1 MKSGPKRPGNYFKVM
16 EFLFNSYAL
25 TLLIS
30 STVVLGLS
38 FYIGFKLEDS
48 VRWIAYT
55 MMSFSLW
62 GFFYG
67 VELTQDSIES
77 MLFLTK
83 LQYIGLVMAPAC
95 WVMFS
100 LKYTGYDSSSSKWIY
115 PSLFIFP
122 VIIYLI
128 VLTNSLHHLHYKSN
142 WLITSGP
149 FPMLGIEKGPMYIV
163 QVVYSYFFYFWGTYI
178 LWRRFQYA
186 NKHFKLQTRLL
197 ILGGFFPLLINVLYQ
212 TSWFK
217 PYEGLDMTPYAF
229 LFTYL
234 FLGIAILRFNLLN
247 LKPFAR
253 DKILEVMSKGVLV
266 FDHRNKVVDF
276 NLSVKKFCL
285 HPEKIQMGQHADRI
299 FTDRPEILNLLRLSE
314 QKTIESRVQSPSGE
328 LIIKIES
335 IPILEGGPFLS
346 GVLLLFDD
354 TTSEIKINERLQ
366 NQAIELQKLNNLKD
380 KFFSIISHDLKGPV
394 FGVKELIHLTQT
406 GLISRDEFYNMLPE
420 VSKNMEQ
427 VSILLENLL
436 AWTSSQLKG
445 EYLQPQKIDLNRI
458 VSSQKNLLERIA
470 SEKSIQID
478 LIGFESTWVKADKNM
493 MELIFRN
500 LISNAIKFSKS
511 NSKIEVTC
519 EKIGQSYRIGV
530 RDFGAGIPPENL
542 QKLREG
548 ISFTTR
554 GQNNETGTGL
564 GMLLVKEYLDKNNG
578 TLQIESTLGE
588 GSQFIVNL
596 PVWDGD

>member
-1 MKSGPKRPGNYFKVM
+1 M

-38 FYIGFKLEDS
+38 FYIGLKLEDS

-67 VELTQDSIES
+67 VELTQDDIAS
-77 MLFLTK
+77 MLLFTR

-95 WVMFS
+95 WVMFA
-100 LKYTGYDSSSSKWIY
+100 LKYTGYDGKASKWVY
-115 PSLFIFP
+115 YSLFILP
-122 VIIYLI
+122 IIIYAI
-128 VLTNSLHHLHYKSN
+128 VLTNPWHHLHYKSN

-149 FPMLGIEKGPMYIV
+149 FPMLGIEKGPFYFI
-163 QVVYSYFFYFWGTYI
+163 QIVYSYLFFFLGTFI
-178 LWRRFQYA
+178 LWKRFQFA

-197 ILGGFFPLLINVLYQ
+197 ILGGLFPLLINVLYQ

-229 LFTYL
+229 LLTYL
-234 FLGIAILRFNLLN
+234 LLGIAILRFNLLN

-253 DKILEVMSKGVLV
+253 DKILEVMSRGVLV

-276 NLSVKKFCL
+276 NLAVKKFCL
-285 HPEKIQMGQHADRI
+285 QPEKIAVGQQAETI
-299 FTDRPEILNLLRLSE
+299 FSEQPEIFGLLDRTE
-314 QKTIESRVQSPSGE
+314 QKTIESRIQGPSGE
-328 LIIKIES
+328 RVIKIES
-335 IPILEGGPFLS
+335 LPINEGGPFLS
-346 GVLLLFDD
+346 GTLLHFDD
-354 TTSEIKINERLQ
+354 ISEEIKINEQLQ
-366 NQAIELQKLNNLKD
+366 NQANELQQLNDLKD

-394 FGVKELIHLTQT
+394 FGVKELIHLTKT
-406 GLISRDEFYNMLPE
+406 GLISQDEFYGMLPE

-445 EYLQPQKIDLNRI
+445 EYLQTQKIDLYRV
-458 VSSQKNLLERIA
+458 VSSQKNLLDRIA
-470 SEKSIQID
+470 TEKSIEIS
-478 LIGFESTWVKADKNM
+478 LVGFEDTWVKADKNM
-493 MELIFRN
+493 LELIFRN

-511 NSKIEVTC
+511 NSTIEVTC
-519 EKIGQSYRIGV
+519 CQTGSNYEICV
-530 RDFGAGIPPENL
+530 RDFGAGISRDNL
-542 QKLREG
+542 EKLREG
-548 ISFTTR
+548 VSFTTR

-564 GMLLVKEYLDKNNG
+564 GMLLVKEYLDKNGG
-578 TLQIESTLGE
+578 TLKIESKLGE
-588 GSQFIVNL
+588 GSQFCVTF
-596 PVWDGD
+596 PVWKEE

>member
-1 MKSGPKRPGNYFKVM
+1 M
-16 EFLFNSYAL
+16 EFLFNPYAL

-38 FYIGFKLEDS
+38 FYIGLKLEDS

-55 MMSFSLW
+55 MISFSLW

-67 VELTQDSIES
+67 VELTQDSIDT
-77 MLFLTK
+77 MLVLTK

-100 LKYTGYDSSSSKWIY
+100 LKYTGYDDTSSKWVY
-115 PSLFIFP
+115 PSLFILP
-122 VIIYLI
+122 ILIYLI
-128 VLTNSLHHLHYKSN
+128 VLTNSWHHLHYKSN

-149 FPMLGIEKGPMYIV
+149 FPMLGIEKGPMYLI
-163 QVVYSYFFYFWGTYI
+163 QVVYSYLFYFLGTYI
-178 LWRRFQYA
+178 LWRRFQFA

-197 ILGGFFPLLINVLYQ
+197 ILGGFFPLIINILYQ

-229 LFTYL
+229 IFTYFL
-234 FLGIAILRFNLLN
+234 LGIAILRFNLLN

-253 DKILEVMSKGVLV
+253 DKILEVLSRGVLV

-276 NLSVKKFCL
+276 NSAVKNFCM
-285 HPEKIQMGQHADRI
+285 HPEKIKMGEYAQVI
-299 FTDRPEILNLLRLSE
+299 FGERPEILELLDQSE
-314 QKTIESRVQSPSGE
+314 QKSIESRIQNPSGE
-328 LIIKIES
+328 IIIKIEA

-354 TTSEIKINERLQ
+354 ITSEIKINERLQ
-366 NQAIELQKLNNLKD
+366 NQATELQKLNNLKD

-406 GLISRDEFYNMLPE
+406 GLISKEEFYSMLPE
-420 VSKNMEQ
+420 VSRNMEQ

-436 AWTSSQLKG
+436 AWTSSQIRG
-445 EYLQPQKIDLNRI
+445 EYLQPQKIDLHR
-458 VSSQKNLLERIA
+458 VVASQKNLLERIA
-470 SEKSIQID
+470 SEKSLEIIVF
-478 LIGFESTWVKADKNM
+478 GFEDTWVKADKNM
-493 MELIFRN
+493 IELIFRN
-500 LISNAIKFSKS
+500 LISNAIKFSRP

-519 EKIGQSYRIGV
+519 EKIGLDYQICV
-530 RDFGAGIPPENL
+530 RDFGAGISPENL
-542 QKLREG
+542 NKLREG

-554 GQNNETGTGL
+554 GQNNESGTGL
-564 GMLLVKEYLDKNNG
+564 GMLLVKEYLDKNG
-578 TLQIESTLGE
+578 GRIQIESILGE
-588 GSQFIVNL
+588 GSQFCITL
-596 PVWDGD
+596 PVWKPD

>member
-1 MKSGPKRPGNYFKVM
+1 M

-48 VRWIAYT
+48 VRWIAFT
-55 MMSFSLW
+55 IMSFSLW

-67 VELTQDSIES
+67 VELTQDSIDT
-77 MLFLTK
+77 MIFLTK

-100 LKYTGYDSSSSKWIY
+100 LKYTGYENTSWRWIY
-115 PSLFIFP
+115 FSLFIFP
-122 VIIYLI
+122 IVIYSI
-128 VLTNSLHHLHYKSN
+128 VLTNSWHHLHYKSN

-149 FPMLGIEKGPMYIV
+149 FPMLGIERGPMYFI
-163 QVVYSYFFYFWGTYI
+163 QIVYSYFFYFLGTFI
-178 LWRRFQYA
+178 LWRRFQFA

-197 ILGGFFPLLINVLYQ
+197 ILGGFFPLIINVLYQ
-212 TSWFK
+212 ISWLK

-229 LFTYL
+229 IFTY
-234 FLGIAILRFNLLN
+234 FLLGVAILRFNLLN

-253 DKILEVMSKGVLV
+253 DKILEVLSRGVLV
-266 FDHRNKVVDF
+266 FDHRGKVVDY
-276 NLSVKKFCL
+276 NSAVKSFCL
-285 HPEKIQMGQHADRI
+285 RPEKIKMGVNAQAI
-299 FTDRPEILNLLRLSE
+299 FEERPEILELLKLSE
-314 QKTIESRVQSPSGE
+314 QKSIESRVVSPNGE

-335 IPILEGGPFLS
+335 IPILEGGPLVS

-354 TTSEIKINERLQ
+354 ITSEIKINERLQ
-366 NQAIELQKLNNLKD
+366 NQATELQHLNNLKD

-394 FGVKELIHLTQT
+394 FGVKELIYLTQT
-406 GLISRDEFYNMLPE
+406 GVISKDEFYSMLPE

-445 EYLQPQKIDLNRI
+445 EYIQPQKIDLYRI

-470 SEKSIQID
+470 SEKSV
-478 LIGFESTWVKADKNM
+478 LIEMLGFENTWVKADKNM
-493 MELIFRN
+493 VELIFRN
-500 LISNAIKFSKS
+500 LISNAIKFSKK
-511 NSKIEVTC
+511 NSKIILTC
-519 EKIGQSYRIGV
+519 AIEGDDYEICV
-530 RDFGAGIPPENL
+530 RDFGAGISPENL
-542 QKLREG
+542 EKLNEG

-564 GMLLVKEYLDKNNG
+564 GMLLVKEYLDKNGG
-578 TLQIESTLGE
+578 TLRIESTLGE
-588 GSQFIVNL
+588 GSKFYVKL
-596 PVWDGD
+596 PIWKAN

>member
-1 MKSGPKRPGNYFKVM
+1 M
-16 EFLFNSYAL
+16 EFLLNPYAL

-38 FYIGFKLEDS
+38 FYIGLKLEDS

-55 MMSFSLW
+55 MLSFSLW

-67 VELTQDSIES
+67 VELTQDSIEN
-77 MLFLTK
+77 MLLLTK

-100 LKYTGYDSSSSKWIY
+100 LKYTGYDNTSTKWVY
-115 PSLFIFP
+115 PSLFVLPIL
-122 VIIYLI
+122 IYLI
-128 VLTNSLHHLHYKSN
+128 VLTNSWHHLHYRSN

-149 FPMLGIEKGPMYIV
+149 FPMLGIEKGPMYFI
-163 QVVYSYFFYFWGTYI
+163 QIVYSYLFYFLGTYI
-178 LWRRFQYA
+178 LWRRFQFA

-197 ILGGFFPLLINVLYQ
+197 ILGGLFPLLINVLYQ

-229 LFTYL
+229 IFTY
-234 FLGIAILRFNLLN
+234 FLLGVTILRFNLLN

-253 DKILEVMSKGVLV
+253 DKILEVLSRGVLV
-266 FDHRNKVVDF
+266 FDHRNKVVDY
-276 NLSVKKFCL
+276 NSAVKNFCM
-285 HPEKIQMGQHADRI
+285 HPEKIKMGEYAQVI
-299 FTDRPEILNLLRLSE
+299 FAERPEILELLDQTE
-314 QKTIESRVQSPSGE
+314 QKTIESRIQSSLGE
-328 LIIKIES
+328 ISIKIES
-335 IPILEGGPFLS
+335 IPIVEGGPFLS

-354 TTSEIKINERLQ
+354 ITSDIKINERLQ
-366 NQAIELQKLNNLKD
+366 NQATELQKLNNLKD

-394 FGVKELIHLTQT
+394 FGLKELIHLTQT
-406 GLISRDEFYNMLPE
+406 GLISKDEFYNMLPE

-436 AWTSSQLKG
+436 AWTSSQIKG

-458 VSSQKNLLERIA
+458 INNQKSLLERIA
-470 SEKSIQID
+470 SEKSVEIVVA
-478 LIGFESTWVKADKNM
+478 GFENTWVKADKNM
-493 MELIFRN
+493 IELIFRN
-500 LISNAIKFSKS
+500 LISNAIKFSSSK
-511 NSKIEVTC
+511 SKIEVTC
-519 EKIGQSYRIGV
+519 QEIGADYQICV
-530 RDFGAGIPPENL
+530 KDFGAGISPENL
-542 QKLREG
+542 KKLREG

-564 GMLLVKEYLDKNNG
+564 GMLLVKEYLDKNGG
-578 TLQIESTLGE
+578 TLKIDSTLGE
-588 GSQFIVNL
+588 GSKFCITL
-596 PVWDGD
+596 PVWNAL

>member
-1 MKSGPKRPGNYFKVM
+1 M
-16 EFLFNSYAL
+16 EFLFNPYAL

-38 FYIGFKLEDS
+38 FYIGLKLEDS

-55 MMSFSLW
+55 MISFSLW

-67 VELTQDSIES
+67 VELTQDSIDT
-77 MLFLTK
+77 MLVLTK

-100 LKYTGYDSSSSKWIY
+100 LKYTGYDDTSSKWVY
-115 PSLFIFP
+115 PSLFILP
-122 VIIYLI
+122 ILIYLI
-128 VLTNSLHHLHYKSN
+128 VLTNSWHHLHYKSN

-149 FPMLGIEKGPMYIV
+149 FPMLGIEKGPMYLI
-163 QVVYSYFFYFWGTYI
+163 QVVYSYLFYFLGTYI
-178 LWRRFQYA
+178 LWRRFQFA

-197 ILGGFFPLLINVLYQ
+197 ILGGFFPLIINILYQ

-229 LFTYL
+229 IFTYFL
-234 FLGIAILRFNLLN
+234 LGIAILRFNLLN

-253 DKILEVMSKGVLV
+253 DKILEVLSRGVLV

-276 NLSVKKFCL
+276 NSAVKNFCM
-285 HPEKIQMGQHADRI
+285 HPEKIKMGEYAQVI
-299 FTDRPEILNLLRLSE
+299 FGERPEILELLDQSQ
-314 QKTIESRVQSPSGE
+314 QKSIESRIQNPSGE
-328 LIIKIES
+328 IIIKIEA

-354 TTSEIKINERLQ
+354 ITSEIKINERLQ
-366 NQAIELQKLNNLKD
+366 NQATELQKLNNLKD

-406 GLISRDEFYNMLPE
+406 GLISKEEFYSMLPE
-420 VSKNMEQ
+420 VSRNMEQ

-436 AWTSSQLKG
+436 AWTSSQIRG
-445 EYLQPQKIDLNRI
+445 EYLQSQKIDLHR
-458 VSSQKNLLERIA
+458 VVASQKNLLERIA
-470 SEKSIQID
+470 SEKSLEIIVF
-478 LIGFESTWVKADKNM
+478 GFEDTWVKADKNM
-493 MELIFRN
+493 IELIFRN
-500 LISNAIKFSKS
+500 LISNAIKFSRP

-519 EKIGQSYRIGV
+519 EKIGLDYQICV
-530 RDFGAGIPPENL
+530 RDFGAGISPENL
-542 QKLREG
+542 NKLREG

-554 GQNNETGTGL
+554 GQNNESGTGL
-564 GMLLVKEYLDKNNG
+564 GMLLVKEYLDKNG
-578 TLQIESTLGE
+578 GKIQIESILGE
-588 GSQFIVNL
+588 GSQFCITL
-596 PVWDGD
+596 PVWKPD

>member
-1 MKSGPKRPGNYFKVM
+1 M

-38 FYIGFKLEDS
+38 FYIGLKLEDS

-55 MMSFSLW
+55 MISFSLW

-67 VELTQDSIES
+67 VELTQDNIES
-77 MLFLTK
+77 MLFFTR

-95 WVMFS
+95 WVMFA
-100 LKYTGYDSSSSKWIY
+100 LKYTGYDGKASKWVY
-115 PSLFIFP
+115 YSLFILP
-122 VIIYLI
+122 IIIYTI
-128 VLTNSLHHLHYKSN
+128 VLTNPWHQLHYKSN

-149 FPMLGIEKGPMYIV
+149 FPMLGIEKGPFYFI
-163 QVVYSYFFYFWGTYI
+163 QIVYSYLFFFLGTFI
-178 LWRRFQYA
+178 LWKRFQFA

-197 ILGGFFPLLINVLYQ
+197 ILGGLFPLLINVLYQ

-229 LFTYL
+229 LLTYL
-234 FLGIAILRFNLLN
+234 LLGIAILRFNLLN

-253 DKILEVMSKGVLV
+253 DKILEVMSRGVLV

-276 NLSVKKFCL
+276 NLAVKRFCL
-285 HPEKIQMGQHADRI
+285 QPEKISVGQHAETI
-299 FTDRPEILNLLRLSE
+299 FSEQPEILGLLDRTE
-314 QKTIESRVQSPSGE
+314 QKTIESRIQGSSGE
-328 LIIKIES
+328 RVIKIES
-335 IPILEGGPFLS
+335 LPINEGGPFLS
-346 GVLLLFDD
+346 GTLLLFDD
-354 TTSEIKINERLQ
+354 ISEEIKINERLQ
-366 NQAIELQKLNNLKD
+366 NQANELQQLNDLKD

-394 FGVKELIHLTQT
+394 FGVKELIHLTKT
-406 GLISRDEFYNMLPE
+406 GLISQDEFYGMLPE

-445 EYLQPQKIDLNRI
+445 EYLQAQKIDLFRV
-458 VSSQKNLLERIA
+458 VSSQKNLLDRIA
-470 SEKSIQID
+470 TEKSIEISVV
-478 LIGFESTWVKADKNM
+478 GFEDTWVKADKNM
-493 MELIFRN
+493 LELIFRN

-511 NSKIEVTC
+511 NSTIEVTC
-519 EKIGQSYRIGV
+519 NQTGSNYEICV
-530 RDFGAGIPPENL
+530 RDFGAGISHNNL
-542 QKLREG
+542 EKLREG

-564 GMLLVKEYLDKNNG
+564 GMLLVKEYLDKNGG
-578 TLQIESTLGE
+578 TLKIESKLGE
-588 GSQFIVNL
+588 GSQFCVTF
-596 PVWDGD
+596 PVWKEE

>member
-1 MKSGPKRPGNYFKVM
+1 M
-16 EFLFNSYAL
+16 EFLLNPYAL

-38 FYIGFKLEDS
+38 FYIGLKLEDS

-55 MMSFSLW
+55 MLSFSLW

-67 VELTQDSIES
+67 VELTQGSIEN
-77 MLFLTK
+77 MLLLTK

-100 LKYTGYDSSSSKWIY
+100 LKYTGYDNTSTKWVY
-115 PSLFIFP
+115 PSLFVLPIL
-122 VIIYLI
+122 IYLI
-128 VLTNSLHHLHYKSN
+128 VLTNSWHHLHYRSN

-149 FPMLGIEKGPMYIV
+149 FPMLGIEKGPMYFI
-163 QVVYSYFFYFWGTYI
+163 QIVYSYFFYFLGTYI
-178 LWRRFQYA
+178 LWRRFQFA

-197 ILGGFFPLLINVLYQ
+197 ILGGLFPLLINVLYQ

-229 LFTYL
+229 IFTY
-234 FLGIAILRFNLLN
+234 FLLGVTILRFNLLN

-253 DKILEVMSKGVLV
+253 DKILEVLSRGVLV
-266 FDHRNKVVDF
+266 FDHRNKVVDY
-276 NLSVKKFCL
+276 NSAVKNFCM
-285 HPEKIQMGQHADRI
+285 HPEKIKMGEYAQVI
-299 FTDRPEILNLLRLSE
+299 FAERPEILELLDQTE
-314 QKTIESRVQSPSGE
+314 QKTIESRIQSSLGE
-328 LIIKIES
+328 ISIKIES
-335 IPILEGGPFLS
+335 IPIVEGGPFLS

-354 TTSEIKINERLQ
+354 ITSDIKINERLQ
-366 NQAIELQKLNNLKD
+366 NQATELQKLNNLKD

-394 FGVKELIHLTQT
+394 FGLKELIHLTQT
-406 GLISRDEFYNMLPE
+406 GLISKDEFYNMLPE

-436 AWTSSQLKG
+436 AWTSSQIKG

-458 VSSQKNLLERIA
+458 INNQKSLLERIA
-470 SEKSIQID
+470 SEKSVEIVVA
-478 LIGFESTWVKADKNM
+478 GFENTWVKADKNM
-493 MELIFRN
+493 IELIFRN
-500 LISNAIKFSKS
+500 LISNAIKFSSSK
-511 NSKIEVTC
+511 SKIEVTC
-519 EKIGQSYRIGV
+519 QEIGADYQICV
-530 RDFGAGIPPENL
+530 KDFGAGISPENL
-542 QKLREG
+542 KKLREG

-564 GMLLVKEYLDKNNG
+564 GMLLVKEYLDKNGG
-578 TLQIESTLGE
+578 TLKIDSTLGE
-588 GSQFIVNL
+588 GSKFCITL
-596 PVWDGD
+596 PVWNAL

>member
-1 MKSGPKRPGNYFKVM
+1 M

-48 VRWIAYT
+48 VRWIAFT

-67 VELTQDSIES
+67 VELTQDSIDT
-77 MLFLTK
+77 MIFLTK

-100 LKYTGYDSSSSKWIY
+100 LKYTGYENTSWRWIY
-115 PSLFIFP
+115 FSLFILP
-122 VIIYLI
+122 IVIYSI
-128 VLTNSLHHLHYKSN
+128 VLTNSWHHLHYKSN

-149 FPMLGIEKGPMYIV
+149 FPMLGIERGPMYFI
-163 QVVYSYFFYFWGTYI
+163 QIVYSYFFYFLGTFI
-178 LWRRFQYA
+178 LWRRFQFA

-197 ILGGFFPLLINVLYQ
+197 ILGGFFPLIINVLYQ
-212 TSWFK
+212 ISWLK

-229 LFTYL
+229 IFTY
-234 FLGIAILRFNLLN
+234 FLLGVAILRFNLLN

-253 DKILEVMSKGVLV
+253 DKILEVLSRGVLV
-266 FDHRNKVVDF
+266 FDHRGKVVDY
-276 NLSVKKFCL
+276 NSAVKSFCL
-285 HPEKIQMGQHADRI
+285 RPEKIKMGVNAQAI
-299 FTDRPEILNLLRLSE
+299 FEERPEILELLKLSE
-314 QKTIESRVQSPSGE
+314 QKSIESRVVSPNGE

-335 IPILEGGPFLS
+335 IPILEGGPLVS

-354 TTSEIKINERLQ
+354 ITSEIKINERLQ
-366 NQAIELQKLNNLKD
+366 NQATELQHLNNLKD

-394 FGVKELIHLTQT
+394 FGVKELIYLTQT
-406 GLISRDEFYNMLPE
+406 GVISKDEFYSMLPE

-445 EYLQPQKIDLNRI
+445 EYIQPQKIDLYRI

-470 SEKSIQID
+470 SEKSV
-478 LIGFESTWVKADKNM
+478 LIEMLGFENTWVKADKNM
-493 MELIFRN
+493 VELIFRN
-500 LISNAIKFSKS
+500 LISNAIKFSKK
-511 NSKIEVTC
+511 NSKIILTC
-519 EKIGQSYRIGV
+519 AIEGDDYEICV
-530 RDFGAGIPPENL
+530 RDFGAGISPENL
-542 QKLREG
+542 EKLNEG

-564 GMLLVKEYLDKNNG
+564 GMLLVKEYLDKNGG
-578 TLQIESTLGE
+578 TLRIESTLGE
-588 GSQFIVNL
+588 GSKFYVKL
-596 PVWDGD
+596 PIWKAN

>member
-1 MKSGPKRPGNYFKVM
+1 M
-16 EFLFNSYAL
+16 EFLFNPYAL
-25 TLLIS
+25 TLLVS
-30 STVVLGLS
+30 STMVLGLS

-48 VRWIAYT
+48 VRWIAFT
-55 MMSFSLW
+55 MISFSLW

-67 VELTQDSIES
+67 VELTQTSIDS

-100 LKYTGYDSSSSKWIY
+100 LKYTGYDNSSSKWVY

-122 VIIYLI
+122 ILIYSI
-128 VLTNSLHHLHYKSN
+128 VLTNSFHHLHYKSN

-149 FPMLGIEKGPMYIV
+149 FPMLGIEKGPMYMV
-163 QVVYSYFFYFWGTYI
+163 QVIYSYFFYFWGTYI
-178 LWRRFQYA
+178 LWRRFQFA
-186 NKHFKLQTRLL
+186 NKHYKLQTRLL
-197 ILGGFFPLLINVLYQ
+197 ILGGFFPLIINVFYQ

-229 LFTYL
+229 IFTYFL
-234 FLGIAILRFNLLN
+234 LGIAILRFNLLN

-253 DKILEVMSKGVLV
+253 DKILEVMSRGVLV
-266 FDHRNKVVDF
+266 FDHRDKVVDF
-276 NLSVKKFCL
+276 NLAVKKFCL
-285 HPEKIQMGQHADRI
+285 HPEKIKMGQHAEVI
-299 FTDRPEILNLLRLSE
+299 FTDRPEILTLLKSSE
-314 QKTIESRVQSPSGE
+314 QKIIESRINGDNGE
-328 LIIKIES
+328 AIIKIEA

-354 TTSEIKINERLQ
+354 ITAEIKINERLQ
-366 NQAIELQKLNNLKD
+366 NQATELQQLNNLKD

-406 GLISRDEFYNMLPE
+406 GLISKDEFYNMLPE
-420 VSKNMEQ
+420 VSRNMEQ

-458 VSSQKNLLERIA
+458 VTGQKSLLERIA
-470 SEKSIQID
+470 SEKSVHIEMH
-478 LIGFESTWVKADKNM
+478 GFENTWVKADKNM

-500 LISNAIKFSKS
+500 LISNAIKFSRS
-511 NSKIEVTC
+511 NSKIEITC
-519 EKIGQSYRIGV
+519 EEIGQDYQICV
-530 RDFGAGIPPENL
+530 RDFGAGISPENL
-542 QKLREG
+542 TKIREG

-564 GMLLVKEYLDKNNG
+564 GMLLVKEYLAKNNG
-578 TLQIESTLGE
+578 SIRIESNLGE
-588 GSQFIVNL
+588 GSQFYIKL
-596 PVWDGD
+596 PIWYAD

>member
-1 MKSGPKRPGNYFKVM
+1 M
-16 EFLFNSYAL
+16 EFLFNFYAL

-38 FYIGFKLEDS
+38 FYIGLKLEDS

-67 VELTQDSIES
+67 VELTQDSIEN
-77 MLFLTK
+77 MLLLTK

-100 LKYTGYDSSSSKWIY
+100 LKYTGYDNPSSKWVY
-115 PSLFIFP
+115 PSLFVLP

-128 VLTNSLHHLHYKSN
+128 VLTNSWHQLHYRSN

-149 FPMLGIEKGPMYIV
+149 FPMLGIEKGPMYFI
-163 QVVYSYFFYFWGTYI
+163 QIVYSYLFYFLGTYI
-178 LWRRFQYA
+178 HWRRFQFA

-197 ILGGFFPLLINVLYQ
+197 ILGGFFPLIINIFYQ

-229 LFTYL
+229 IFTYF
-234 FLGIAILRFNLLN
+234 FLGVAILRFNLLN

-253 DKILEVMSKGVLV
+253 DKILEVLSRGVLV
-266 FDHRNKVVDF
+266 FDHRNKIVDF
-276 NLSVKKFCL
+276 NLAVKTFCM
-285 HPEKIQMGQHADRI
+285 HPEKIKMGEYAHII
-299 FTDRPEILNLLRLSE
+299 FEERPEILQLLENSE
-314 QKTIESRVQSPSGE
+314 QKTIESRIKSPSGE
-328 LIIKIES
+328 IIIKIES

-354 TTSEIKINERLQ
+354 ITSEIKINERLQ
-366 NQAIELQKLNNLKD
+366 TQASELQKLNNLKD

-406 GLISRDEFYNMLPE
+406 GLISKDEFYNMLPE

-458 VSSQKNLLERIA
+458 VSGQKNLLERIA
-470 SEKSIQID
+470 SEKSVQIE
-478 LIGFESTWVKADKNM
+478 LSGFENTWVKADKNM
-493 MELIFRN
+493 IELIFRN

-511 NSKIEVTC
+511 NSKVEVTC
-519 EKIGQSYRIGV
+519 EEIGTDYQVCV
-530 RDFGAGIPPENL
+530 RDFGAGISPDNL
-542 QKLREG
+542 TKLREG

-564 GMLLVKEYLDKNNG
+564 GMLLVKEYLNKNNG
-578 TLQIESTLGE
+578 TLRIESALGE
-588 GSQFIVNL
+588 GSQFFVRL
-596 PVWDGD
+596 PVWD

>member
-1 MKSGPKRPGNYFKVM
+1 M

-48 VRWIAYT
+48 VRWIAFT

-67 VELTQDSIES
+67 VELTQDSIDT
-77 MLFLTK
+77 MIFLTK

-100 LKYTGYDSSSSKWIY
+100 LKYTGYENTSWRWIY
-115 PSLFIFP
+115 FSLFIFP
-122 VIIYLI
+122 IVIYSI
-128 VLTNSLHHLHYKSN
+128 VLTNSWHHLHYKSN

-149 FPMLGIEKGPMYIV
+149 FPMLGIERGPMYFI
-163 QVVYSYFFYFWGTYI
+163 QIVYSYFFYFLGTFI
-178 LWRRFQYA
+178 LWRRFQFA

-197 ILGGFFPLLINVLYQ
+197 ILGGFFPLIINVLYQ
-212 TSWFK
+212 ISWLK

-229 LFTYL
+229 IFTY
-234 FLGIAILRFNLLN
+234 FLLGVAILRFNLLN

-253 DKILEVMSKGVLV
+253 DKILEVLSRGVLV
-266 FDHRNKVVDF
+266 FDHRGKVVDY
-276 NLSVKKFCL
+276 NSAVKSFCL
-285 HPEKIQMGQHADRI
+285 RPEKIKMGVNAQSI
-299 FTDRPEILNLLRLSE
+299 FEERPEILELLKLSE
-314 QKTIESRVQSPSGE
+314 QKSIESRVVSPNGE

-335 IPILEGGPFLS
+335 IPILEGGPLVS

-354 TTSEIKINERLQ
+354 ITSEIKINERLQ
-366 NQAIELQKLNNLKD
+366 NQATELQHLNNLKD

-394 FGVKELIHLTQT
+394 FGVKELIYLTQT
-406 GLISRDEFYNMLPE
+406 GVISKDEFYSMLPE

-445 EYLQPQKIDLNRI
+445 EYIQPQKIDLYRI

-470 SEKSIQID
+470 SEKSV
-478 LIGFESTWVKADKNM
+478 LIEMLGFENTWVKADKNM
-493 MELIFRN
+493 VELIFRN
-500 LISNAIKFSKS
+500 LISNAIKFSKK
-511 NSKIEVTC
+511 NSKIILTC
-519 EKIGQSYRIGV
+519 AIEGDDYEICV
-530 RDFGAGIPPENL
+530 RDFGAGISPENL
-542 QKLREG
+542 EKLNEG

-564 GMLLVKEYLDKNNG
+564 GMLLVKEYLDKNGG
-578 TLQIESTLGE
+578 TLRIESTLGE
-588 GSQFIVNL
+588 GSKFYVKL
-596 PVWDGD
+596 PIWKAN

>member
-1 MKSGPKRPGNYFKVM
+1 M
-16 EFLFNSYAL
+16 EFLFNFYAL

-38 FYIGFKLEDS
+38 FYIGLKLEDS

-67 VELTQDSIES
+67 MELTQDTIEN

-83 LQYIGLVMAPAC
+83 LQYIGLALAPAC
-95 WVMFS
+95 WVMFA
-100 LKYTGYDSSSSKWIY
+100 LKYTGYDNPSSNWIY
-115 PSLFIFP
+115 PSLFILP
-122 VIIYLI
+122 ILVYLI
-128 VLTNSLHHLHYKSN
+128 VLTNSWHQLHYRSN

-149 FPMLGIEKGPMYIV
+149 FPMLGIEKGPMYFI
-163 QVVYSYFFYFWGTYI
+163 QIVYSYLFYFLGTYI
-178 LWRRFQYA
+178 LWRRFQFA

-197 ILGGFFPLLINVLYQ
+197 ILGGFFPLIINIFYQ

-229 LFTYL
+229 IFTYF
-234 FLGIAILRFNLLN
+234 FLGVAILRFNLLN

-253 DKILEVMSKGVLV
+253 DKILEVLSRGVLV
-266 FDHRNKVVDF
+266 FDHRNKIVDF
-276 NLSVKKFCL
+276 NLAVKTFCM
-285 HPEKIQMGQHADRI
+285 HPEKIKMGEYAHII
-299 FTDRPEILNLLRLSE
+299 FEERPEILQLLENSE
-314 QKTIESRVQSPSGE
+314 QKTIESRIKSPSGE
-328 LIIKIES
+328 IIIKIES

-354 TTSEIKINERLQ
+354 ITSEIKINERLQ
-366 NQAIELQKLNNLKD
+366 TQASELQKLNNLKD

-406 GLISRDEFYNMLPE
+406 GLISKDEFYNMLPE

-445 EYLQPQKIDLNRI
+445 EYLLPQKIDLNRI
-458 VSSQKNLLERIA
+458 VSGQKNLLERIA
-470 SEKSIQID
+470 SEKSVQIE
-478 LIGFESTWVKADKNM
+478 LSGFENTWVKADKNM
-493 MELIFRN
+493 IELIFRN

-511 NSKIEVTC
+511 NSKVEVTC
-519 EKIGQSYRIGV
+519 EEIGTDYQVCV
-530 RDFGAGIPPENL
+530 RDFGAGISPDNL
-542 QKLREG
+542 TKLREG

-564 GMLLVKEYLDKNNG
+564 GMLLVKEYLNKNNG
-578 TLQIESTLGE
+578 TLRIESALGE
-588 GSQFIVNL
+588 GSQFFVRL
-596 PVWDGD
+596 PVWDVD

>member
-1 MKSGPKRPGNYFKVM
+1 M

-67 VELTQDSIES
+67 VELTQESIDT
-77 MLFLTK
+77 MVFLTK

-100 LKYTGYDSSSSKWIY
+100 LKYTGYENTSSRWIY
-115 PSLFIFP
+115 FSLFIFP
-122 VIIYLI
+122 VVIYLI
-128 VLTNSLHHLHYKSN
+128 VLTNSWHHLHYKSN

-149 FPMLGIEKGPMYIV
+149 FPMLGIERGPMYFI
-163 QVVYSYFFYFWGTYI
+163 QIVYSYFFYFLGTFI
-178 LWRRFQYA
+178 LWRRFQFA

-197 ILGGFFPLLINVLYQ
+197 ILGGFFPLIINILYQ

-229 LFTYL
+229 IFTY
-234 FLGIAILRFNLLN
+234 FLLGVAILRFNLLN

-253 DKILEVMSKGVLV
+253 DKILEVLSRGVLV
-266 FDHRNKVVDF
+266 FDHRGKVVDY
-276 NLSVKKFCL
+276 NSAVKSFCL
-285 HPEKIQMGQHADRI
+285 HPEKIKMGVNAQAI
-299 FTDRPEILNLLRLSE
+299 FEERQEILELLKLSE
-314 QKTIESRVQSPSGE
+314 QKSIESRVISPNGE

-335 IPILEGGPFLS
+335 IPILEGGPLVS

-354 TTSEIKINERLQ
+354 ITSEIKINERLQ
-366 NQAIELQKLNNLKD
+366 NQATELQHLNNLKD

-394 FGVKELIHLTQT
+394 FGVKELIYLTQS
-406 GLISRDEFYNMLPE
+406 GVISKDEFYSMLPE

-445 EYLQPQKIDLNRI
+445 EYIQPQKIDLYRI

-470 SEKSIQID
+470 SEKSV
-478 LIGFESTWVKADKNM
+478 LIEMLGFENTWVKADKNM
-493 MELIFRN
+493 LELIFRN
-500 LISNAIKFSKS
+500 LISNAIKFSKK
-511 NSKIEVTC
+511 NSKIDLTC
-519 EKIGQSYRIGV
+519 KAQGDDYEICV
-530 RDFGAGIPPENL
+530 RDYGAGISPENL
-542 QKLREG
+542 EKLNEG

-564 GMLLVKEYLDKNNG
+564 GMLLVKEYLDKNGG
-578 TLQIESTLGE
+578 TLRIESTVGE
-588 GSQFIVNL
+588 GSKFYIKL
-596 PVWDGD
+596 PIWKAN